1 AWPRQSVVP
10 PVWFGNGPR
19 KAESA
24 FSNNFDS
31 SCMAAVDYPQPVRG
45 LIAQL
50 KQLPGV
56 GPKSAE
62 RMAVW
67 LVQQGKAASQPLAE
81 ALIEAGEVTECGIC
95 GFFATAAQ
103 GCAICD
109 SPGRDGDQLCIVEQP
124 TDILPLERS

>member
-1 AWPRQSVVP
+1 MSSARPGIRGSRILCSACSLASCRIAWPRQSVVP

-95 GFFATAAQ
+95 G
-103 GCAICD
+103 
-109 SPGRDGDQLCIVEQP
+109 
-124 TDILPLERS
+124 